1 MRFSSQIVPITSLI
15 ICSLLLTCSSFAQDE
30 IKNDESAGIFNIS
43 SKTLFGLQK
52 QYENLQ
58 STIEKQNN
66 KLLDKMLRKEDK
78 LKTAILK
85 TDSAKANQLFT
96 SEISDQYKQLQNSSN
111 LITDKL
117 NKFPL
122 KEYVPGI
129 DSIQT
134 LLNFFLENKT
144 LPLQNIEQL
153 KSLQTQVQSLQ
164 ASMQQ
169 ANNIQQYVRE
179 REAFLKEKLL
189 NSNVGKQLE
198 GINKEVYYCQ
208 QRLTEYKEL
217 LNDKNK
223 LKDKV
228 LGIVREL
235 PAFENFWQKN
245 SYLAMLFPLPENYG
259 TAQALAGLQTRTNV
273 QNLINSRMGSISSG
287 DGVGGNF
294 LQQQMEA
301 ANTQLNQL
309 KDKINQLGSNS
320 GNGEMTMPD
329 FKPNEEKTKTFL
341 QRLEYGVN
349 LQNQPS
355 NYVLPITTDF
365 ALSLGYKIDDK
376 KKIGIGASYKMGW
389 GTSLKDIQLSS
400 QGIGLRSYVEIKAKG
415 SFWLSGGFEYNY
427 LSSFRNLQELQKNVD
442 IWQRSALI
450 GISKKYKIGK
460 KRDGNMQV
468 LYDLLHNTQ
477 NPPGQALK
485 FRIGWG
491 F

>member
-1 MRFSSQIVPITSLI
+1 MRFSSQILSITVLI
-15 ICSLLLTCSSFAQDE
+15 ICSLLLTYSSFAQDE
-30 IKNDESAGIFNIS
+30 IKKDETVGIFNIS
-43 SKTLFGLQK
+43 TKALVGLQK

-58 STIEKQNN
+58 STIDKQNK
-66 KLLDKMLRKEDK
+66 KLLDKMLRKEEN
-78 LKTAILK
+78 LKSAILN
-85 TDSAKANQLFT
+85 TDSATANQLFT
-96 SEISDQYKQLQNSSN
+96 SEISDHYKELQNRSN
-111 LITDKL
+111 LISDKL

-122 KEYVPGI
+122 KEYIPGI

-134 LLNFFLENKT
+134 SLNFFLANKT
-144 LPLQNIEQL
+144 LTLQNIEQL

-169 ANNIQQYVRE
+169 ANDIQQYVRE
-179 REAFLKEKLL
+179 REAFLKEKLR
-189 NSNVGKQLE
+189 NSNIAKQLE
-198 GINKEVYYCQ
+198 GINKEVYYYQ
-208 QRLTEYKEL
+208 QRLSEYKEL

-245 SYLAMLFPLPENYG
+245 SYLAILFPLPENYG
-259 TAQALAGLQTRTNV
+259 TVQALAGLQTRSNV
-273 QNLINSRMGSISSG
+273 QSLINSRLGSISSG
-287 DGVGGNF
+287 GGVGGNF
-294 LQQQMEA
+294 LQQQMDA

-309 KDKINQLGSNS
+309 KDKLNQLGSNS
-320 GNGEMTMPD
+320 GDGEMVMPD

-341 QRLEYGVN
+341 QRLEYGIN

-376 KKIGIGASYKMGW
+376 KRIGIGASYKMGW
-389 GTSLKDIQLSS
+389 GTGLKNIQLSS
-400 QGIGLRSYVEIKAKG
+400 QGIGIRSYLEVKAKG

-427 LSSFRNLQELQKNVD
+427 LSSFRNLQELQNNID
-442 IWQRSALI
+442 IWQRSALL

-460 KRDGNMQV
+460 KREGNMQL
-468 LYDLLHNTQ
+468 LYDFLHNTH